1 MDNSHN
7 NEANRDEE
15 TSPPVSPVSQSL
27 NSKIVSLI
35 IYIVFQLETSITEF
49 ETLEFLRTHLV
60 PQNVRFSSIMERN
73 KKGVLRWKRVG
84 IRPEDHMIVPTFP
97 NGLTRERYDEMLR
110 EYISKIGCE
119 NFSKGKPLWEVH
131 LVKYPSMKGAST
143 LIFKFTHAI
152 GDGYSFMRVFFKACR
167 RADKPS
173 LPPTF
178 PRMSLIKTQQDHGN
192 GVIGL
197 GKKLLGLMG
206 TCINTSYDVVETS
219 LRVTC
224 LEDRPSAIRYSYT
237 SKKRELLRPFNV
249 YSETVSLDRVK
260 QVRTKLG
267 ATVNDVIIGLLSY
280 MIHLYTERKKKLM
293 QQYGEQDGL
302 LMMDSNGAT
311 NMTLCVMVNTRV
323 FKGAKNL
330 DDMIKAEAWG
340 NRSSIAFAKL
350 PSFPNDEQ
358 VNPLD
363 FIIQAKKNMDRKKN
377 SLMLPLL
384 DPFLKNATQML
395 GQKVTNGFLY
405 KSFKNSSTMISNLI
419 GPKEQMAFMN
429 HPVINFYYIVSGIPQ
444 STTFTSMTNN
454 DKLMVVVTM
463 EKGFIDS
470 ELFTSCMD
478 EAFENIF
485 QAAFGDNQGKDDSE
499 IKKKSD

>member
-1 MDNSHN
+1 MDNSRNN

-27 NSKIVSLI
+27 NSKIVSFI
-35 IYIVFQLETSITEF
+35 IYVVFELGNIDHRIRNTRISAHPFAT
-49 ETLEFLRTHLV
+49 TKCS
-60 PQNVRFSSIMERN
+60 FSSIIERN

-84 IRPEDHMIVPTFP
+84 IHLEDHIIVPTFP
-97 NGLTRERYDEMLR
+97 NGLTREHYDEMLR

-119 NFSKGKPLWEVH
+119 NFSEGKPLWEVH
-131 LVKYPSMKGAST
+131 LVKYPSLKGACT
-143 LIFKFTHAI
+143 MIFKFSHAL
-152 GDGYSFMRVFFKACR
+152 GDGYSFMRVFFKCCG

-173 LPPTF
+173 LPLTF
-178 PRMSLIKTQQDHGN
+178 PQTSLVKNNSKTM
-192 GVIGL
+192 
-197 GKKLLGLMG
+197 LLGLMG
-206 TCINTSYDVVETS
+206 TCINTSYDIVETS
-219 LRVTC
+219 LRITC
-224 LEDRPSAIRYSYT
+224 LEDPPSAIRYSYT

-249 YSETVSLDRVK
+249 YSVTVSLERVK
-260 QVRTKLG
+260 QVRIKLG
-267 ATVNDVIIGLLSY
+267 A
-280 MIHLYTERKKKLM
+280 KKLM
-293 QQYGEQDGL
+293 QQYGEEDGL
-302 LMMDSNGAT
+302 LMMNSNGAT

-340 NRSSIAFAKL
+340 NRSS
-350 PSFPNDEQ
+350 Q
-358 VNPLD
+358 
-363 FIIQAKKNMDRKKN
+363 KNMNRKKN

-384 DPFLKNATQML
+384 DPFLKTATRML
-395 GQKVTNGFLY
+395 GQNVTNGFLY

-429 HPVINFYYIVSGIPQ
+429 HPVNNCYYIVSGIPQ
-444 STTFTSMTNN
+444 STTFTSVTNN
-454 DKLMVVVTM
+454 DKLVVVVTM

-470 ELFTSCMD
+470 ELFTCFCMD

-485 QAAFGDNQGKDDSE
+485 QAAFGDNQDKDGNE